1 MERETLSS
9 RVGESPIDS
18 RVAINKLAD
27 NSCPV
32 IVVGVKMAT
41 SFWLSMKGWRARRSP
56 DGSSNWPRRYSLPR
70 AVLPFSI
77 LRPPLEI
84 VLPFFDSVSRIVR
97 LSFGSVNGIRVEN
110 TAFPSVLFSF
120 SRRKRSNRKQVATV
134 LDDKTIARVPL
145 EIRGFESFLLVVKE
159 TSFRVT
165 RNDRK
170 RS

>member
-97 LSFGSVNGIRVEN
+97 LSFGSVNGSKTRVSEC
-110 TAFPSVLFSF
+110 
-120 SRRKRSNRKQVATV
+120 
-134 LDDKTIARVPL
+134 
-145 EIRGFESFLLVVKE
+145 SFLLFEEE
-159 TSFRVT
+159 TVESKASGNSAR
-165 RNDRK
+165 R
-170 RS
+170 

>member
-110 TAFPSVLFSF
+110 P
-120 SRRKRSNRKQVATV
+120 R
-134 LDDKTIARVPL
+134 
-145 EIRGFESFLLVVKE
+145 
-159 TSFRVT
+159 FRVFFSPFRGGNGRIESKWQQCST
-165 RNDRK
+165 IKQSHVSRWKHTGSNHFC
-170 RS
+170 SS